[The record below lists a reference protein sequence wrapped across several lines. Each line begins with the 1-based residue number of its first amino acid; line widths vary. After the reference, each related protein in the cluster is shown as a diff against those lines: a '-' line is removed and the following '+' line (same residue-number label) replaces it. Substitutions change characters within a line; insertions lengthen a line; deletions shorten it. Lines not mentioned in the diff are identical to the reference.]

1 MVLAGP
7 SEIWGLH
14 HATGTMSPGQDGGLQ
29 DIIQVMVA
37 VIPATIPVMVAVVPG
52 TIQVMAV
59 AVDIIQAAVAAVI
72 LAIIQ
77 VAVAAVIL
85 AIIQVAVAAILVIIQ
100 AQHLLGATILVVA
113 AAAVIAVIIQAVAA
127 VIPAII
133 LVVEVTPAT
142 TQAPHQLGATTQV
155 EGHPRKLLEEDGCT
169 QRPVQLFLQQ
179 PDVHHQTITGP
190 AMEVEAMGEVEVLAD
205 QASGDNDQCFQISS

>member
-14 HATGTMSPGQDGGLQ
+14 PATGTMSPGQDGGLQ

-37 VIPATIPVMVAVVPG
+37 VTPATIPVMVVVIPG
-52 TIQVMAV
+52 TIQVMAA

-72 LAIIQ
+72 L
-77 VAVAAVIL
+77 V
-85 AIIQVAVAAILVIIQ
+85 IIQVAVAAILVIIQ
-100 AQHLLGATILVVA
+100 AQHLLGAIILVAA

-127 VIPAII
+127 VTLAII
-133 LVVEVTPAT
+133 LVVEATPAT
-142 TQAPHQLGATTQV
+142 TQAPHQLGVITQV
-155 EGHPRKLLEEDGCT
+155 VGHPRKLLEEDGCT

-205 QASGDNDQCFQISS
+205 QASGDNVQCFQTSS